1 MATVVAPVFDARRSI
16 DQIERRLGT
25 IYVCLTE
32 RERAVCARTMVGMTA
47 EAIALD
53 LGISMASVLTYRRRA
68 YERYRVTH
76 SNQFFLEMI

>member
-1 MATVVAPVFDARRSI
+1 MASAAASNFDPRCSI
-16 DQIERRLGT
+16 QKIEQRLGS
-25 IYVCLTE
+25 IFGCLTG

-53 LGISMASVLTYRRRA
+53 LGISAASVLTYRRRA
-68 YERYRVTH
+68 YERYRITH